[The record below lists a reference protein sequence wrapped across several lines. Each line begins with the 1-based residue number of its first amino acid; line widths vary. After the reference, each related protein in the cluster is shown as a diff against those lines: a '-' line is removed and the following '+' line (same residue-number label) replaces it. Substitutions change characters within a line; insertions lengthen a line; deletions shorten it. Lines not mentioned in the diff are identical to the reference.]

1 MNLTVVCPGIFLG
14 PIIIKKPS
22 PSLEL
27 FSMFWKNVP
36 TAQLSFSFVDVR
48 DVALA

>member
-14 PIIIKKPS
+14 PILIKKPS

-27 FSMFWKNVP
+27 FQLFW
-36 TAQLSFSFVDVR
+36 
-48 DVALA
+48 